1 MEGSAFFKNV
11 SNSKMSQMS
20 EGGGVNPNSDI
31 VTNFSPFFLV
41 TPPLRKLLLVDTDQV
56 DIHIIYIWCRLSLKC
71 ITSFHLHYANAFN
84 FNLEHIDFI
93 MCVNPWT
100 LQVCAPG
107 EPAGAHTWRPCRCAH
122 LETLQVRAPG
132 NLAGARTWRPCRCT
146 HLNVNLHWKLK
157 PNVSNTGSQK
167 IKIVQNH
174 FAIAILAISQPF
186 QVPSKPPASFPEIL
200 QLALT

>member
-1 MEGSAFFKNV
+1 
-11 SNSKMSQMS
+11 MSWWFMTYS
-20 EGGGVNPNSDI
+20 WPS
-31 VTNFSPFFLV
+31 SL
-41 TPPLRKLLLVDTDQV
+41 LLLSKLLLVDTDKV
-56 DIHIIYIWCRLSLKC
+56 DIDTIYIWYRLRLNC
-71 ITSFHLHYANAFN
+71 ITSWLWFHLHYANASD

-107 EPAGAHTWRPCRCAH
+107 EPACRCAH

-167 IKIVQNH
+167 IKIAQNH
-174 FAIAILAISQPF
+174 FAITILAISQPF

-200 QLALT
+200 QLVLT

>member
-1 MEGSAFFKNV
+1 
-11 SNSKMSQMS
+11 MSQIQKCLKCRR
-20 EGGGVNPNSDI
+20 GVGSTLIRTLSQIFP
-31 VTNFSPFFLV
+31 FFFLV
-41 TPPLRKLLLVDTDQV
+41 TPPLRKLLLVDTNRV

-107 EPAGAHTWRPCRCAH
+107 DLAGARTWRPCRCAH

-132 NLAGARTWRPCRCT
+132 DPAGAHTWMSIYTENWNQMFLILVPKRS
-146 HLNVNLHWKLK
+146 KLSK
-157 PNVSNTGSQK
+157 IILLLLFWQYLSHFKYLANHQLVSRKFCS
-167 IKIVQNH
+167 
-174 FAIAILAISQPF
+174 
-186 QVPSKPPASFPEIL
+186 
-200 QLALT
+200 